1 MILDKK
7 ILNKIIQPVEKFNI
21 HYLPDNKI
29 VQGEVG
35 NTILQI
41 SLKNLIPHIH
51 VCYGEAQC
59 STCRIEVLD
68 GLENL
73 PPRNSLEEAMA
84 KRKGWDEKIRLACQ
98 TIPKGNIKV
107 RRLVLDD
114 YDAQIAQVE
123 LSDLPQG
130 VLEEVVVLFLDIKDF
145 TAFTERELPYDVI
158 FALNRYYNKIGDV
171 ILSLDGYL
179 DKYIGDSIMAI
190 FGIKRNKPT
199 LEFCLDAVYCGLK
212 ILEITQEFN
221 QYLKENFNEMFEIRI
236 GIAYGKA
243 VLGLIGHRKKAE
255 YTAIG
260 KVVNLAS
267 RLESANKKTHTNVL
281 ISDSLYQLLKNKI
294 TVDRRFKLKI
304 KGFNNLQM
312 AYSIVDIDPLEKEK
326 RNQTLQSFLSQPKFQ
341 RVQETSSF
349 STIQEELNKS
359 PNTIKIDVD
368 KAHSQILFQISHL
381 SSIITGYVK
390 DFDYEIY
397 LDPQQ
402 FINSRF
408 KIVIPVKQITT
419 FLEARDN
426 HLYSA
431 DFFDAENF
439 PNIIFISSDIQPVDQ
454 NQYNVYGNLFIRGIS
469 KKVSLLLNKK
479 SEEID
484 AYQNKK
490 LCINGEATIDRR
502 DFNINYNLPLSNNKY
517 LLGNDVKIMFEFQCI
532 INQ

>member
-1 MILDKK
+1 M
-7 ILNKIIQPVEKFNI
+7 EKFNI

-29 VQGEVG
+29 VEGEIG

-41 SLKNLIPHIH
+41 SLKNYIPHIH

-59 STCRIEVLD
+59 STCRIEVLE

-73 PPRNSLEEAMA
+73 SPRNSLEETMA

-98 TIPKGNIKV
+98 TIPKGNIKI

-114 YDAQIAQVE
+114 YDAQIAQIE
-123 LSDLPQG
+123 HSDLPQG

-145 TAFTERELPYDVI
+145 TSFTERELPYDVVY
-158 FALNRYYNKIGDV
+158 ALNRYYNKIGDV

-212 ILEITQEFN
+212 IQEITQEFN

-243 VLGLIGHRKKAE
+243 VLGLIGHRKKAD

-294 TVDRRFKLKI
+294 TVDRRFKLRI

-326 RNQTLQSFLSQPKFQ
+326 RNQTLQSFLSQPKSQ
-341 RVQETSSF
+341 TIQEASSL
-349 STIQEELNKS
+349 STIQEELSAS
-359 PNTIKIDVD
+359 PNTIKIEVD

-381 SSIITGYVK
+381 TSIITGYVK

-397 LDPQQ
+397 FDPHQ

-419 FLEARDN
+419 FLEARDQ

-439 PNIIFISSDIQPVDQ
+439 PNIIFISNEIQSIDP
-454 NQYNVYGNLFIRGIS
+454 NHYSVYGNLFIRGIS
-469 KKVSLLLNKK
+469 KKIVVQMNRK

-502 DFNINYNLPLSNNKY
+502 DFNVSFNLLLSNNKY
-517 LLGNDVKIMFEFQCI
+517 ILGNEVKIIFELQCI
-532 INQ
+532 ISD